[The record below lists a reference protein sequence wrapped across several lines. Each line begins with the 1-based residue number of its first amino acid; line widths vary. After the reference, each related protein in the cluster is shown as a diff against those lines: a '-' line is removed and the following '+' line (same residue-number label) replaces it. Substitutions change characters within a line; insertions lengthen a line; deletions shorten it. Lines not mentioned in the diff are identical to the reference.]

1 MSGGGNEPAPPR
13 RRPGLSPVAL
23 SLVEGG
29 PPAPCPRP
37 FNLAAHVLA
46 RAAELP
52 DRPALLILTGPGA
65 ETWTH
70 GQIRDTVQRT
80 AGGLLGLGLA
90 PGDRVLMRIG
100 NRVEFPLAFL
110 AAIAAGLVPVPT
122 STQLTLPE
130 VSRIAAEIAPRL
142 ILAEPGVS
150 LPADPACP
158 VLDLAGF
165 AALAEAAPADF
176 ALGDPDRL
184 AYIIYTSGTSGAPRA
199 VMHAHR
205 AIWARRMMVD
215 GWYGLTPDDRLLH
228 AGAFN
233 WTYTLGTGLLDPWTL
248 GATALIPAPG
258 TPPDRLPVLLA
269 EQAATIFAAAPGV
282 YRQMLRSAMPPLPS
296 LRHGLSAGE
305 KLSPEVRE
313 RWTAATGTPVF
324 EAFGMSECSTFLS
337 GAPARPAPAGT
348 LGFAQ
353 PGRRVALLD
362 ADGRPVPR
370 GTPGVLAIAAEDPG
384 LMLGYL
390 GQPAETRARF
400 TADGHWFLTGDLGSM
415 DVAGAVTYL
424 GRDDDMMN
432 AGGYRVSPVEVE
444 TAMLDHPA
452 ILEAAAVERPVA
464 SGASVIALHYVA
476 AAPIPDADLAAFA
489 AARLARYKCPR
500 IFVAEAALPRGPN
513 NKLSRRALRN
523 RGLPGSTAPA
533 TEEPGGPA

>member
-1 MSGGGNEPAPPR
+1 MT
-13 RRPGLSPVAL
+13 L
-23 SLVEGG
+23 SLVDSG

-37 FNLAAHVLA
+37 FNLAAHVLGQ
-46 RAAELP
+46 AAALS
-52 DRPALLILTGPGA
+52 DRPALLILSGDTA
-65 ETWTH
+65 ESWTH
-70 GQIRDTVQRT
+70 GQIRDTVRRC
-80 AGGLLGLGLA
+80 AGGLLGLGLR

-122 STQLTLPE
+122 SSQLTGPE
-130 VSRIAAEIAPRL
+130 ISRIAAEIAPKL

-165 AALAEAAPADF
+165 DALAAAAPADF
-176 ALGDPDRL
+176 APGEPDRL
-184 AYIIYTSGTSGAPRA
+184 AYIIYTSGTSGQPRA

-205 AIWARRMMVD
+205 AVWARQMMVE
-215 GWYGLTPDDRLLH
+215 GWTGLTPDDRLLH

-248 GATALIPAPG
+248 GATALIPAAG
-258 TPPDRLPVLLA
+258 TPPTALPALLA
-269 EQAATIFAAAPGV
+269 AHGATIFAAAPGV
-282 YRQMLRSAMPPLPS
+282 YRQMLRSPVPPLPG

-305 KLSPEVRE
+305 KLSPEVRDQ
-313 RWTAATGTPVF
+313 WTAATGTPVF
-324 EAFGMSECSTFLS
+324 EAFGQSECSTFLS
-337 GAPARPAPAGT
+337 GAPARPAPEGT

-353 PGRRVALLD
+353 PGRRLALLG
-362 ADGRPVPR
+362 AVGRPVPR
-370 GTPGVLAIAAEDPG
+370 GEPGTIAIAADDPG

-390 GQPAETRARF
+390 DQPAETRARF
-400 TADGHWFLTGDLGSM
+400 SADGAWFLTGDLGAM
-415 DVAGAVTYL
+415 DAAGAVTYL

-432 AGGYRVSPVEVE
+432 AGGFRVSPVEVE

-452 ILEAAAVERPVA
+452 ILEAAAVERAVGTGGTA
-464 SGASVIALHYVA
+464 SSGGASVIALHYVA
-476 AAPIPDADLAAFA
+476 AHPLDEADLAAFA

-500 IFVAEAALPRGPN
+500 IFVAETALPRGPN

-523 RGLPGSTAPA
+523 RGAASRKAPA